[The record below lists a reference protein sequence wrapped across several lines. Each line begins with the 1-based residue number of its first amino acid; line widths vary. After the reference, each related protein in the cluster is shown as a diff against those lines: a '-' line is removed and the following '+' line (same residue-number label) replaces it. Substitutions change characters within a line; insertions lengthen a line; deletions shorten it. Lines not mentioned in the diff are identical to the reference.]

1 MKGSNLKIFG
11 RLAQVAALI
20 IIGIFLTACSLFL
33 PRGVEEL
40 VPTDEDAGGMAL
52 SPVGDKLIYLSRSSN
67 TPVVLNLATDQKSEI
82 DSKHC
87 GSWNWLDNQTI
98 LCWGKSEFNIPS
110 ALIND
115 NGVLLTEIKKVTIN
129 DVNLSEVLNK
139 ASQVFLIEAPF
150 AIDTRHILILSP
162 NYSENSENYLIINL
176 TNAEQL
182 LQGVSYVV
190 APKPYVAD
198 LQSDKMYS
206 PNKEYYYILIWNVS
220 LSIYASKD
228 DELLVQIPLESNEN
242 IKIGGWV
249 YDSSGV
255 IYQINRIGPLGT
267 TSPIY
272 KLNVP

>member
-1 MKGSNLKIFG
+1 MKGLNLKIFA
-11 RLAQVAALI
+11 RLSQVVAII

-52 SPVGDKLIYLSRSSN
+52 SPEGDKLIYLSRSSN
-67 TPVVLNLATDQKSEI
+67 TPVVLNLATYQKSEI

-98 LCWGKSEFNIPS
+98 LCWGKSEFNIPP

-115 NGVLLTEIKKVTIN
+115 NGVLLTEIKKATIN
-129 DVNLSEVLNK
+129 DVNLSEVLSK

-182 LQGVSYVV
+182 LQGVPYIV

-198 LQSDKMYS
+198 LQSDKIYS
-206 PNKEYYYILIWNVS
+206 PNGDYYYILIWNVS

-228 DELLVQIPLESNEN
+228 DEFLITVPLESNEN

-249 YDSSGV
+249 YDSSGI

-272 KLNVP
+272 KLNIP